1 MKTLQKQN
9 DCYSSDSDS
18 DTESG
23 SDSTPPSAPTN
34 TSRSKKKEYEEIVE
48 IPKRKYIRKKPI
60 SEEDMKLKL
69 VKARQAK
76 AIKQAEKVPVKI
88 IKIIK
93 KDKAVK
99 PDKPV
104 ATPRLAGSLCKPDKP
119 EKVKPDKINKP
130 QKETIINNYY
140 YKQEEEKQ
148 QRKQEPQ
155 PIIQPQPQPRRR
167 IIASFI

>member
-9 DCYSSDSDS
+9 DCYSSDSCS

-23 SDSTPPSAPTN
+23 SDSSNPPAAPPST

-60 SEEDMKLKL
+60 AEEDMKLKL
-69 VKARQAK
+69 VKARLAK
-76 AIKQAEKVPVKI
+76 ANKQAGKPV
-88 IKIIK
+88 K
-93 KDKAVK
+93 KDKPPK
-99 PDKPV
+99 
-104 ATPRLAGSLCKPDKP
+104 TIKPDKP
-119 EKVKPDKINKP
+119 EAKP

-140 YKQEEEKQ
+140 YKQEEEEKPRRKQAEPKQ
-148 QRKQEPQ
+148 QPEVKPVATQ
-155 PIIQPQPQPRRR
+155 PPRRR